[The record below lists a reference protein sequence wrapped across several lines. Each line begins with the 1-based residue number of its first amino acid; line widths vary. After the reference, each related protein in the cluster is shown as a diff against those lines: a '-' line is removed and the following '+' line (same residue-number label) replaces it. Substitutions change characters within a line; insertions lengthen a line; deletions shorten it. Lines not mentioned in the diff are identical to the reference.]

1 MTCLRHRWVVLIVAV
16 VAMLVGINVARQARI
31 DAFPEFAPPRVEI
44 QTEAPGL
51 SSLEVETL
59 VTRPL
64 EEGLSGIPLATALR
78 SKSVLGLSSVVVLFA
93 PGTDPF
99 RARQL
104 VQERVSGAGL
114 RLPIAAGLPVILS
127 PTSSTSRV
135 LKIGLTSETLSL
147 TELSTLARWTIRPR
161 LMAIPGVANVAVWGE
176 RRRELQVQVDPE
188 RLRAAAVGLSEVT
201 RAAAAAASQISGG
214 VVDGPNQRL
223 AVSQVATIQD
233 APSLAQA
240 PVVFRGGA
248 SLRLGD
254 VAEVVDGHPPLV
266 GDAVIDGGP
275 GLLLIVE
282 KQPSGNTLEIT
293 RAMDAALDDLRPAL
307 PGVTIDATIFRPARF
322 IERAID
328 NVRSALAI
336 GCILVVL
343 VLVLFL
349 WDWRTA
355 LISVV
360 AIPLSLLAAVIALDL
375 VGATI
380 DTMVLAGL
388 SIALGEVV
396 DDAII
401 DVENIHRRLRENA
414 AQERPRPAL
423 IVVLAAAYEV
433 RSAVFHA
440 SLIVVLVFVPVILL
454 PGLSGAF
461 FRPLALAYTLAI
473 ASSLAVALTLTP
485 ALSMVLLPRGASRG
499 QTSPLA
505 KALALPFNRVLGR
518 VLRNQRVMPVVALA
532 AILAGAIGF
541 TRLDAGFLP
550 DFREQDFLMHWI
562 AKPGASVAGLRRTT
576 ERVEQELL
584 AIPGVRNAGAHLGRA
599 EVSDEVVGPNFGE
612 IWVSVEP
619 DADHDAT
626 IQRIE
631 ATLAPYAG
639 IYHDVQT
646 YLRER
651 VDEVLTGSHGAI
663 VIRVFGTDLETLEH
677 GAAAIATRLRA
688 IPGTHDVGVEML
700 TSVPQIEVRPKPAA
714 AAVFGLS
721 AADIRGQV
729 TTLVQGSRVG
739 EVIVDLVPV
748 PVVVWGTQA
757 VRNDVGALRDLRI
770 QGPDNASIRL
780 GDVAD
785 VVVVATPNA
794 IRHEAGSRRID
805 VTCGVRGR
813 ALGEVAADVSAA
825 VGEVDLPLGH
835 HAEVLGEQAAR
846 EDAVRVLFGGGALAV
861 LGIFLV
867 LYVDFR
873 SLRLTA
879 LVALSLPFALAG
891 AVAGAHL
898 GSGIL
903 SLGSLVGFVTVLGI
917 AARNGIL
924 LVSHYRHLQ
933 VVEKLEFGAALVLR
947 GTQERLAPILM
958 TALSTGLALVPLV
971 ILGDR
976 PGHEIEHPMAVVIL
990 GGLVT
995 STVLNLVVTP
1005 ALYLAWCR
1013 GVHVGHE
1020 NEVLP

>member
-1 MTCLRHRWVVLIVAV
+1 
-16 VAMLVGINVARQARI
+16 
-31 DAFPEFAPPRVEI
+31 
-44 QTEAPGL
+44 
-51 SSLEVETL
+51 
-59 VTRPL
+59 
-64 EEGLSGIPLATALR
+64 
-78 SKSVLGLSSVVVLFA
+78 
-93 PGTDPF
+93 
-99 RARQL
+99 
-104 VQERVSGAGL
+104 
-114 RLPIAAGLPVILS
+114 
-127 PTSSTSRV
+127 
-135 LKIGLTSETLSL
+135 
-147 TELSTLARWTIRPR
+147 
-161 LMAIPGVANVAVWGE
+161 VWGE

-584 AIPGVRNAGAHLGRA
+584 AIPGV
-599 EVSDEVVGPNFGE
+599 
-612 IWVSVEP
+612 
-619 DADHDAT
+619 
-626 IQRIE
+626 
-631 ATLAPYAG
+631 
-639 IYHDVQT
+639 
-646 YLRER
+646 
-651 VDEVLTGSHGAI
+651 
-663 VIRVFGTDLETLEH
+663 
-677 GAAAIATRLRA
+677 
-688 IPGTHDVGVEML
+688 
-700 TSVPQIEVRPKPAA
+700 
-714 AAVFGLS
+714 
-721 AADIRGQV
+721 
-729 TTLVQGSRVG
+729 
-739 EVIVDLVPV
+739 
-748 PVVVWGTQA
+748 
-757 VRNDVGALRDLRI
+757 
-770 QGPDNASIRL
+770 
-780 GDVAD
+780 
-785 VVVVATPNA
+785 
-794 IRHEAGSRRID
+794 
-805 VTCGVRGR
+805 
-813 ALGEVAADVSAA
+813 
-825 VGEVDLPLGH
+825 
-835 HAEVLGEQAAR
+835 
-846 EDAVRVLFGGGALAV
+846 
-861 LGIFLV
+861 
-867 LYVDFR
+867 
-873 SLRLTA
+873 
-879 LVALSLPFALAG
+879 
-891 AVAGAHL
+891 
-898 GSGIL
+898 
-903 SLGSLVGFVTVLGI
+903 
-917 AARNGIL
+917 
-924 LVSHYRHLQ
+924 
-933 VVEKLEFGAALVLR
+933 
-947 GTQERLAPILM
+947 
-958 TALSTGLALVPLV
+958 
-971 ILGDR
+971 
-976 PGHEIEHPMAVVIL
+976 
-990 GGLVT
+990 
-995 STVLNLVVTP
+995 
-1005 ALYLAWCR
+1005 
-1013 GVHVGHE
+1013 
-1020 NEVLP
+1020 